1 MLDITK
7 WRCGVFETTV
17 ALMPLRPA
25 VQHASVTM
33 FCARLFQGGGP
44 VSELAG
50 SAVAIGGDGVAR
62 AARCEMNASSRV
74 CFGRSSR

>member
-33 FCARLFQGGGP
+33 FCASSLLKTSPERR
-44 VSELAG
+44 S
-50 SAVAIGGDGVAR
+50 GDSVLP
-62 AARCEMNASSRV
+62 
-74 CFGRSSR
+74 